1 MRGVSNKHCLLFF
14 FFFHCNTSETASFDT
29 AHICKDS
36 LHKCL
41 EETRGVFMRQ
51 ILNAAKDAH

>member
-1 MRGVSNKHCLLFF
+1 MRGYLISIAYCS

-41 EETRGVFMRQ
+41 EEICGVFMRQ